1 MRGIWGT
8 SLSPP
13 AFKAIPGFSHI
24 WSESYVISYPPREPT
39 KPSTP
44 RGNPLRQKK
53 NSWII
58 CIFIGV
64 VLATDIVS
72 NKIIFCNFFIYF
84 LFLFFRHA
92 LRLVCLQAQI
102 TRQTCFQLYPSPLKW
117 EQNIARINGVWQ
129 SDPTGP
135 SFSSG
140 GKVSY
145 TETLMLLIFNLA
157 WRSYFIVCC
166 VSHLIPTKFSLYVN
180 YLHS

>member
-1 MRGIWGT
+1 MRYFPIPSGIQSNPWLFT
-8 SLSPP
+8 RLIWELCDILPSRRTKEAEHTTWQS
-13 AFKAIPGFSHI
+13 FKTKKEFLDHLHFY
-24 WSESYVISYPPREPT
+24 WSS
-39 KPSTP
+39 
-44 RGNPLRQKK
+44 
-53 NSWII
+53 
-58 CIFIGV
+58 
-64 VLATDIVS
+64 LATDIVS

-84 LFLFFRHA
+84 LFLFLRHA
-92 LRLVCLQAQI
+92 LRLACLQAQI
-102 TRQTCFQLYPSPLKW
+102 TRQTCFQLYPSLLKW

-166 VSHLIPTKFSLYVN
+166 VSHLIPTKFSL
-180 YLHS
+180 